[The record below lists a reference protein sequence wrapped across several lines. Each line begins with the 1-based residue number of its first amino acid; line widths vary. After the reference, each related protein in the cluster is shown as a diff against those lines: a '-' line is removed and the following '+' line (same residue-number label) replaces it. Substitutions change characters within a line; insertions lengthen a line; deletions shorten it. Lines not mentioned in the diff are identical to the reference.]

1 METRPEP
8 APLDL
13 NTAFAAELF
22 SKLPAE
28 AQEALIALIKSLL
41 SEQ

>member
-1 METRPEP
+1 MEPRNEP
-8 APLDL
+8 VSLD
-13 NTAFAAELF
+13 TVFAAELF

>member
-1 METRPEP
+1 MDSYNEP
-8 APLDL
+8 IPLD
-13 NTAFAAELF
+13 TALAAELF
-22 SKLPAE
+22 SKLSAE